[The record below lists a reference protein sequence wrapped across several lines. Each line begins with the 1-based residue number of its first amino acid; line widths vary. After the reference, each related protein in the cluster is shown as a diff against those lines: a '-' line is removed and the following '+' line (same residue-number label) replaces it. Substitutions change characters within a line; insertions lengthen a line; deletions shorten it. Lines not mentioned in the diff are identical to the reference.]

1 MPKVGSKARQQ
12 EMAAI
17 GAGAPAPT
25 ITAEPPP
32 LTLLNKALYGFGACA
47 YGIKNNGYDYFLLM
61 FYSIVLGL
69 DARLVGLAL
78 AIALVF
84 DAISDPLVGYLSD
97 NLHSKWGRRHPFM
110 YAAAAP
116 VAFFYFLL
124 WQPPGGLSEAQLFA
138 YVTLLSIF
146 IRTLI
151 TFYETPSSALAPELT
166 ADYHA
171 RTSLLSF
178 RYFFGWTG
186 GNIMSVIMFG
196 ALLVNTTEHP
206 DGRFNL
212 EGWHTYGLTAS
223 MLIFISIIVSA
234 MGTHNRIPYFI
245 KSPKQIKR
253 MTVKKI
259 AFDIAQTLSEKSFI
273 ALMLASLL
281 GAIATG
287 VAASM
292 AFTILSFFWELSSEQ
307 LLILTG
313 MVFVS
318 AALSFTVTP
327 VISRYLNKKR
337 ATLVLGA
344 VAFGVSPV
352 PVVLRL
358 LDLMPAN
365 GDPWL
370 FPILVIVN
378 TLDVAL
384 IISMQTTFASMV
396 ADLVEQNQMKTG
408 QRSEGVFFA
417 SITFIRKCTQGIG
430 VLIAGFIIELANF
443 PKQTSASDIPE
454 QVLFDLGKLY
464 APTLWILWGSMLV
477 AISFYRIDQAKHED
491 NLRQLRERGAPMP
504 TS

>member
-1 MPKVGSKARQQ
+1 MT
-12 EMAAI
+12 AI
-17 GAGAPAPT
+17 RGDAPT
-25 ITAEPPP
+25 PAITNAPP
-32 LTLLNKALYGFGACA
+32 LTLLNKVLYGFGSCA

-97 NLHSKWGRRHPFM
+97 NLRSKWGRRHPFM

-124 WQPPGGLSEAQLFA
+124 WQPPDGLSETQLFI
-138 YVTLLSIF
+138 YITLLSIF

-151 TFYETPSSALAPELT
+151 TFYETPSSALSPELT

-186 GNIMSVIMFG
+186 GNVMSVIMFG
-196 ALLVNTTEHP
+196 VLLVSTAEHP
-206 DGRFNL
+206 DGRFNP
-212 EGWHTYGLTAS
+212 EGWHTYGLMAS
-223 MLIFISIIVSA
+223 TLIFVSIIVSA
-234 MGTHNRIPYFI
+234 MGTHSRIPYLI
-245 KSPKQIKR
+245 VPPKQTER
-253 MTVKKI
+253 MTLKKI
-259 AFDIAQTLSEKSFI
+259 VLDIIQTLSEKSFI

-307 LLILTG
+307 LFILTG

-318 AALSFTVTP
+318 AALSFIVTP
-327 VISRYLNKKR
+327 IISRYLNKKR
-337 ATLVLGA
+337 ATLVLGSI
-344 VAFGVSPV
+344 AFGVSPV
-352 PVVLRL
+352 PVALRL

-370 FPILVIVN
+370 FPILVTVN

-396 ADLVEQNQMKTG
+396 ADLVEQNQIKTG
-408 QRSEGVFFA
+408 HRSEGVFFA

-430 VLIAGFIIELANF
+430 VLIAGFIIEFSNF
-443 PKQTSASDIPE
+443 PKQTVASDISE

-464 APTLWILWGSMLV
+464 VPTLWLLWGSMLV
-477 AISFYRIDQAKHED
+477 AISFYRIDQTKHED
-491 NLRQLRERGAPMP
+491 NLRRLREQGAPTP
-504 TS
+504 AS